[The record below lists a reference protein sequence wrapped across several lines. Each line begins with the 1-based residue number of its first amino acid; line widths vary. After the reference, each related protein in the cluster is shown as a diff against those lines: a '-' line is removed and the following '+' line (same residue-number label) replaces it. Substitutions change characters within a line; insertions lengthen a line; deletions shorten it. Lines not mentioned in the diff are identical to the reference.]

1 MTLRIHVLFIQGGGE
16 GAHEED
22 ALLAA
27 SLQKA
32 LGVEFDVRF
41 PQMPGESDPDMQTW
55 KAKIASELKT
65 RDGEVILVGHSL
77 GGAALL
83 KYLSEEKVEK
93 SIAGLFLLAAPSR
106 DEENWNFDDLRLPP
120 DLAARLSSI
129 PRIFLYHNRDDK
141 IVPFNHLM
149 LHAARLPRAVI
160 REGERGGHQFGNDLA
175 NVANDIRNCDPEPAL
190 TKPSAS
196 QRV

>member
-32 LGVEFDVRF
+32 LGVEFDVRY